1 MPCFADE
8 FRGKHP
14 AEAAFRAGSVRTTR
28 ARIQR
33 ASARRAV
40 LAPARPVSETG
51 RTHQTLSRTDAEKGA
66 RVYRKPKQGHESE
79 PNPQIASTNGPGDSA
94 PSLDDDPELAH
105 IARFSPPEIEVAPDS
120 KCRVGRDA
128 PPPMIRPTPHEGES
142 QDKPRIEHIAP
153 LGPLADRPGPNPAP
167 VAEPEAP
174 PVEAIAPAPSGG
186 KKKIRA
192 FEQRLG
198 GSAHEDNWQRTPNVT
213 GTGAIH
219 VKSFHCKLT
228 GDSLEFLDMQI
239 NEWLDA
245 HPQYEVKQVTTSV
258 GDWSGKTREPA
269 LIVNVWV

>member
-1 MPCFADE
+1 MP
-8 FRGKHP
+8 H
-14 AEAAFRAGSVRTTR
+14 AGRCSRVHD
-28 ARIQR
+28 ASAHNR
-33 ASARRAV
+33 ASTPEPR
-40 LAPARPVSETG
+40 
-51 RTHQTLSRTDAEKGA
+51 GA
-66 RVYRKPKQGHESE
+66 SPRGVNRGAGVYHKKNNHNQPG
-79 PNPQIASTNGPGDSA
+79 PNPANSA
-94 PSLDDDPELAH
+94 GQPPKPCALDDDPELAH
-105 IARFSPPEIEVAPDS
+105 IARFSPPEIEVGPDS
-120 KCRVGRDA
+120 DSRAGRDA
-128 PPPMIRPTPHEGES
+128 PPPMIRPLRAEGEPA
-142 QDKPRIEHIAP
+142 QKPQIEHIAP
-153 LGPLADRPGPNPAP
+153 LGPLAERDPESASDQPAP
-167 VAEPEAP
+167 QPAEPTTH
-174 PVEAIAPAPSGG
+174 AIAPPSSGP

-198 GSAHEDNWQRTPNVT
+198 GAAHEDNWNRTPNVT